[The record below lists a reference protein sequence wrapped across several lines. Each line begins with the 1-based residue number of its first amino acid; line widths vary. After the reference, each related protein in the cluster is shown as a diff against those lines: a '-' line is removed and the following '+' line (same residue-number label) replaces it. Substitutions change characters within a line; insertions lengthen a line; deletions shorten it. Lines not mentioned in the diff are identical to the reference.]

1 MRGVAS
7 RSQEM
12 ERRSLSAH
20 QAAEPLN
27 LLNDREEF
35 HMRGTTT
42 RRTNRR
48 IATAFLLVAV
58 ASSLVLQ
65 TQNVPTTHAAS
76 REPVRARHGIVA
88 STNEIASHVG
98 VDIMK
103 RGGNAVDAAIAVAFA
118 LAVTHPAAGNLG
130 GGGFMMIRLNDG
142 RTTAID
148 YREMAPAAATRN
160 IYLDKNGKVIEGEGG
175 SIEGYRAAGVPGTV
189 RGMELALKKYG
200 SGKMSW
206 AQLIEPARRLA
217 ANGFNVTYTLSRS
230 LRGSREYLSK
240 YPETKRIYL
249 NNGKF
254 HNEGD
259 VFVQPDLAATFAR
272 LQQRGPN
279 EFYTGQT
286 AQLIAADMKRN
297 NGLLTL
303 DDLRGYVAKER
314 QPLRGNYR
322 GYEVI
327 SMPPPSSGGAV
338 LIEMLNILEGYDFK
352 KMDWASSNRYHLMT
366 EAMRRAFA
374 DRAEYMGDTDFAKVP
389 LAGLVDKRYAAQ
401 LRNTIDPERASSSEQ
416 VKAGKPVGYESDETT
431 HFTVVDADGNAVA
444 NTYTLNNSYGSAVV
458 AKGTGLIMNDEMDDF
473 AAKPGTP
480 NLYGLIQ
487 GERNAVAPRKRPL
500 SAMTPT
506 FVLRKDGS
514 LWFTVGSPGGPTIIN
529 TVLDV
534 ITNVIDYGMNIQQ
547 AIDAPRI
554 HHQWLPDELV
564 FEPYG
569 LSGDTQNALTAR
581 GHKLAKPR
589 YLGDAEGIMIE
600 EKTGV
605 RLGATDPRRSDGL
618 AVGY

>member
-1 MRGVAS
+1 MKKTTHSVIRLVVG
-7 RSQEM
+7 
-12 ERRSLSAH
+12 SLIA
-20 QAAEPLN
+20 LT
-27 LLNDREEF
+27 L
-35 HMRGTTT
+35 TTT
-42 RRTNRR
+42 TIVHLPNDV
-48 IATAFLLVAV
+48 LV
-58 ASSLVLQ
+58 S
-65 TQNVPTTHAAS
+65 AAS

-88 STNEIASHVG
+88 STNEIASRVG
-98 VDIMK
+98 VDILK

-130 GGGFMMIRLNDG
+130 GGGFMMIRLKDG

-160 IYLDKNGKVIEGEGG
+160 IYLDKNGKVIEGEAG

-200 SGKMSW
+200 SHRLTWS
-206 AQLIEPARRLA
+206 QLIEPARTLA
-217 ANGFNVTYTLSRS
+217 ANGFKVTYTLGRG
-230 LRGSREYLSK
+230 LRGNKDYLSK

-249 NNGKF
+249 NSGKF
-254 HNEGD
+254 YNEGD
-259 VFVQPDLAATFAR
+259 VFRQPDLAATFAR
-272 LQQRGPN
+272 LQQRGAN
-279 EFYTGQT
+279 EFYEGQT
-286 AQLIAADMKRN
+286 ARLIVDDMKRH
-297 NGLLTL
+297 NGLITME
-303 DDLRGYVAKER
+303 DMHGYVAKER
-314 QPLRGNYR
+314 EPLRGNYR
-322 GYEVI
+322 DHEII

-338 LIEMLNILEGYDFK
+338 LLEMLNILEGYDFK
-352 KMDWASSNRYHLMT
+352 KMDWASSDRYHLMT

-374 DRAEYMGDTDFAKVP
+374 DRAEYMGDSDFVKVP
-389 LAGLVDKRYAAQ
+389 IAGLVDKGYAAQ
-401 LRNTIDPERASSSEQ
+401 LRNTINPDRASSSEQ
-416 VKAGKPVGYESDETT
+416 VRAGKPVGYESDETT
-431 HFTVVDADGNAVA
+431 HFTVVDAEGNAVA

-458 AKGTGLIMNDEMDDF
+458 AKGTGVIMNDEMDDF

-487 GERNAVAPRKRPL
+487 GERNAVAPHKRPL

-514 LWFTVGSPGGPTIIN
+514 FWFTVGSPGGPTIIN

-564 FEPYG
+564 AEPYG
-569 LSGDTQNALTAR
+569 LSGDTQKALVAR
-581 GHKLAKPR
+581 GHKLAKAR
-589 YLGDAEGIMIE
+589 YLGDCEGIMIE
-600 EKTGV
+600 EKTGT

>member
-1 MRGVAS
+1 MRFPNQRLIRIKATV
-7 RSQEM
+7 
-12 ERRSLSAH
+12 SLLVCLALS
-20 QAAEPLN
+20 P
-27 LLNDREEF
+27 
-35 HMRGTTT
+35 
-42 RRTNRR
+42 
-48 IATAFLLVAV
+48 AFLTDHISHRSAIAL
-58 ASSLVLQ
+58 
-65 TQNVPTTHAAS
+65 AAS
-76 REPVRARHGIVA
+76 REPVRAKHGVVA
-88 STNEIASHVG
+88 SINEVASQVG

-130 GGGFMMIRLNDG
+130 GGGFMMIRLKDG
-142 RTTAID
+142 RSTAID

-160 IYLDKNGKVIEGEGG
+160 IYLDKNGNLIEGEGG

-189 RGMELALKKYG
+189 RGMELALKYG
-200 SGKMSW
+200 SGKLTW
-206 AQLIEPARRLA
+206 TQLIEPARRLA
-217 ANGFNVTYTLSRS
+217 ANGFTVTNSLARG
-230 LRGSREYLSK
+230 LRGNREYLSK

-254 HNEGD
+254 YNEGD
-259 VFVQPDLAATFAR
+259 TFMQPDLAATFAR

-279 EFYTGQT
+279 EFYEGQT
-286 AQLIAADMKRN
+286 ARMIVDDMKQHK
-297 NGLLTL
+297 GLITME
-303 DDLRGYVAKER
+303 DMRGYVAKER
-314 QPLRGNYR
+314 ETLRGNYR
-322 GYEVI
+322 GYEII

-352 KMDWASSNRYHLMT
+352 RMDWASSDRYHLMT

-374 DRAEYMGDTDFAKVP
+374 DRAEYMGDTDFVKVP
-389 LAGLVDKRYAAQ
+389 IAGLIDKKYAAQ
-401 LRNTIDPERASSSEQ
+401 LRSTIDPERASNSEQ
-416 VKAGKPVGYESDETT
+416 VKAGKPLGYESDETT
-431 HFTVVDADGNAVA
+431 HFTVVDAEGNAVA
-444 NTYTLNNSYGSAVV
+444 NTYTLNNSFGSAVV

-487 GERNAVAPRKRPL
+487 GERNSVAPHKRPL

-514 LWFTVGSPGGPTIIN
+514 FWFTVGSPGGPTIIN

-534 ITNVIDYGMNIQQ
+534 ITNVIDYNMNIQQ

-564 FEPYG
+564 YEPYG
-569 LSGDTQNALTAR
+569 LSGDTQKALAAR
-581 GHKLAKPR
+581 GHKLTEKPR
-589 YLGDAEGIMIE
+589 YLGDCEGIMIE
-600 EKTGV
+600 EKTGI

>member
-1 MRGVAS
+1 MRATKGPCLFRFIVTAILLTAVAT
-7 RSQEM
+7 
-12 ERRSLSAH
+12 
-20 QAAEPLN
+20 PLASW
-27 LLNDREEF
+27 F
-35 HMRGTTT
+35 PKSGTT
-42 RRTNRR
+42 
-48 IATAFLLVAV
+48 L
-58 ASSLVLQ
+58 
-65 TQNVPTTHAAS
+65 AAS
-76 REPVRARHGIVA
+76 REPVRARHGVVA
-88 STNEIASHVG
+88 STNEVASKVG

-103 RGGNAVDAAIAVAFA
+103 QGGNAVDAAIAVAFA

-130 GGGFMMIRLNDG
+130 GGGFMMIRLKNG

-160 IYLDKNGKVIEGEGG
+160 IYLDQNGNVIQGEGG

-200 SGKMSW
+200 SGKLTW
-206 AQLIEPARRLA
+206 AQLVEPARRLA
-217 ANGFNVTYTLSRS
+217 ANGFVVTNSLSRG
-230 LRGSREYLSK
+230 LRGNREYLSR

-254 HNEGD
+254 YNEGD
-259 VFVQPDLAATFAR
+259 LFVQPELGATFAR

-286 AQLIAADMKRN
+286 AQLIAADMKRH

-314 QPLRGNYR
+314 EPLRGSYR
-322 GYEVI
+322 GYEII

-338 LIEMLNILEGYDFK
+338 LLEMLNILEGYELK
-352 KMDWASSNRYHLMT
+352 KLDWASSDRYHLMT

-374 DRAEYMGDTDFAKVP
+374 DRAEYMGDTDFVKVP
-389 LAGLVDKRYAAQ
+389 IAGLIDKKYAAQ
-401 LRNTIDPERASSSEQ
+401 LRSTINAEHASSSEQ

-431 HFTVVDADGNAVA
+431 HFTVVDAEGNAVA

-534 ITNVIDYGMNIQQ
+534 ITNVIDYDMNIQQ

-564 FEPYG
+564 YEPYG
-569 LSGDTQNALTAR
+569 LSGDTQRALAAR
-581 GHKLAKPR
+581 GHKLADKPR
-589 YLGDAEGIMIE
+589 YLGDCEGIMIE
-600 EKTGV
+600 EKTGI

>member
-1 MRGVAS
+1 MITMNIKRLLTLALISFALVSAPTF
-7 RSQEM
+7 
-12 ERRSLSAH
+12 SL
-20 QAAEPLN
+20 L
-27 LLNDREEF
+27 
-35 HMRGTTT
+35 
-42 RRTNRR
+42 RTP
-48 IATAFLLVAV
+48 VAV
-58 ASSLVLQ
+58 TAL
-65 TQNVPTTHAAS
+65 AAS

-88 STNEIASHVG
+88 STNEVASQVG
-98 VDIMK
+98 VDIM
-103 RGGNAVDAAIAVAFA
+103 RHGGNAIDAAIAVAFA

-130 GGGFMMIRLNDG
+130 GGGFMMIRLKDG

-148 YREMAPAAATRN
+148 YREMAPAAAHRDV
-160 IYLDKNGKVIEGEGG
+160 YLDKNGDVIKGEGG

-189 RGMELALKKYG
+189 RGMELALRKYG
-200 SGKMSW
+200 SHRLTWS
-206 AQLIEPARRLA
+206 QLIEPARRLA
-217 ANGFNVTYTLSRS
+217 ANGFRVTNSLARG
-230 LRGSREYLSK
+230 LRGNRDYLSK

-254 HNEGD
+254 YDEGD
-259 VFVQPDLAATFAR
+259 LFVQPELGATFAR
-272 LQQRGPN
+272 LQRGGPN
-279 EFYTGQT
+279 EFYEGQT
-286 AQLIAADMKRN
+286 AKLIVDDMKHHD
-297 NGLLTL
+297 GLITM
-303 DDLRGYVAKER
+303 DDMRGYVAKER
-314 QPLRGNYR
+314 ATLRGTYR
-322 GYEVI
+322 GYDVI

-338 LIEMLNILEGYDFK
+338 LLEMLNILEGYDLK
-352 KMDWASSNRYHLMT
+352 KMDWASSDRYHLMT

-374 DRAEYMGDTDFAKVP
+374 DRAEYMGDTDFVKVP
-389 LAGLVDKRYAAQ
+389 IAGLIDKKYASQ
-401 LRNTIDPERASSSEQ
+401 LRGTIDPQRASTSEQ
-416 VKAGKPVGYESDETT
+416 VKAGKPAGYESDETT

-458 AKGTGLIMNDEMDDF
+458 AKGTGIIMNDEMDDF

-534 ITNVIDYGMNIQQ
+534 ITNVIDYNMNIQQ

-564 FEPYG
+564 YEPYG
-569 LSGDTQNALTAR
+569 LSGDTQKALSQR
-581 GHKLAKPR
+581 GHKLVDKPR
-589 YLGDAEGIMIE
+589 YLGDCEGIMIE
-600 EKTGV
+600 EKTGI